1 MAARQMTAKYAGTCQ
16 ACNTP
21 IKVGQDIYWH
31 GKGHVEHVDCM
42 ATDGDDGSPKEHH
55 ENEKPTDDIPF

>member
-1 MAARQMTAKYAGTCQ
+1 MAAKQMTAKYAGTCQ

-21 IKVGQDIYWH
+21 VKVGQDIYWH

-42 ATDGDDGSPKEHH
+42 ATDGDGNPEADH